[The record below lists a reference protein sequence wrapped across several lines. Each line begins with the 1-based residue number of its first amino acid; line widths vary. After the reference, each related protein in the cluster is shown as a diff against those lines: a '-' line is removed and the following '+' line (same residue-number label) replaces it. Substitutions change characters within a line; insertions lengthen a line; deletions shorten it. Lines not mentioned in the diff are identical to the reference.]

1 MFLRALSRVSRVLI
15 TPPLRPIF
23 DLQKTFPK
31 VQLVFEWPDGSRKK
45 VPAAVGDSLF
55 DVVMN
60 NNLDIDGFGACDGEL
75 ACSTCHLILSD
86 DVYNALPNPPS
97 EEELDLLDTAPLITD
112 TSRLGCQVIVSEEMD
127 EALIKIPE
135 FISKISAEK
144 SAKLAEK
151 RRGSSELSE
160 ESSNKRGNDM
170 SLSRPPKR
178 IKVRAEG
185 AFKAAETKRRPKFT
199 ISETPR
205 AAEGAGDGNRS
216 SLSKTKSVQ
225 LSTDLITSKSQP
237 SGLKLTPR
245 KSILKPSRDFIDTSE
260 LKAVEPVASS
270 TSLAASKVKK
280 KKLSKNAIK
289 HIKWVKR
296 HRKQTVSRRKR
307 KANLKLARDR
317 PQRDVQDHVAE
328 AIAYLHTWYGSPD
341 TWKYQKIAQLTLIRH
356 AFNHQLIDDDTYEL
370 LLHYLAG
377 AEGSVS
383 DRIRSMC
390 QQVIDNNGLQP
401 ESPTL
406 PLSIPDSEDPGA
418 VIERAKRMLEFVLP
432 SVV

>member
-112 TSRLGCQVIVSEEMD
+112 TSRLGCQNSF
-127 EALIKIPE
+127 LIHGIKFGARLWITST
-135 FISKISAEK
+135 FIMAFK
-144 SAKLAEK
+144 K
-151 RRGSSELSE
+151 RRESSELSE
-160 ESSNKRGNDM
+160 ESSNKGGNDV

-199 ISETPR
+199 ISVPPR

-216 SLSKTKSVQ
+216 SLSKAKSVQ

-237 SGLKLTPR
+237 SGSKLTPR

-341 TWKYQKIAQLTLIRH
+341 TWKYQKVAQLTLIRH

-432 SVV
+432 SAV